1 MISHSVCRAIGLG
14 RVARVLNVG
23 MNGAAALVQIVWG
36 SIVLG
41 AASISVMVV
50 LSLISVAAG
59 RQCVMIAGGSI
70 LVVMDSS

>member
-1 MISHSVCRAIGLG
+1 
-14 RVARVLNVG
+14 
-23 MNGAAALVQIVWG
+23 MNGAATLVQTVWG

-41 AASISVMVV
+41 AASLSVMVV

-59 RQCVMIAGGSI
+59 RQCVMIAGGPI

>member
-14 RVARVLNVG
+14 QVARVLNVG
-23 MNGAAALVQIVWG
+23 MNGAATLVQTVWG

-41 AASISVMVV
+41 AASLSVMVV
-50 LSLISVAAG
+50 PSLISVAAG
-59 RQCVMIAGGSI
+59 RQCVMIAGGPI